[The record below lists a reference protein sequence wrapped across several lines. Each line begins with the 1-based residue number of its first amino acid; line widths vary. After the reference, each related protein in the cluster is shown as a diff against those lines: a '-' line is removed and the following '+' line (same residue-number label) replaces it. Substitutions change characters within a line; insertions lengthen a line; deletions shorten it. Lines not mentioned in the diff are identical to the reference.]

1 MTMMNVYAAN
11 YKQSFAKIPLPY
23 FIKIPEISSC
33 SRQVVTPT
41 NRKRMN
47 ERTNCLFVPQVNH
60 MLKRSPHQR
69 NDIHLSLRHS
79 HVDNRYISPATYTR
93 NSENEKR
100 AETSSST
107 SRKRSLSVWLKPVHH
122 LRHCTI
128 HPGFLHLKTYTVQ
141 RLSLPAAL
149 FQQNL
154 GGQPDRQPFLST
166 LEPSPTPRDTGTA
179 LSAVDIYFKYTSHII
194 LIKIRSETLS
204 SRWQKPF
211 LLSLGKVGRPPLT
224 SQSTSLLLYEFKA
237 NSTPLSII
245 YQSYRIV
252 KIVVL
257 LLQSTFNP
265 FPPEVRS
272 ALAKFQ
278 TFQGHI
284 VIFKA
289 CRRGPRE
296 PCVLYSFPIHGELF
310 SAQTGGAYSPP
321 AHTMQCQFSSG
332 VTRYKGGRR

>member
-1 MTMMNVYAAN
+1 MMTMMNVYAAN

-128 HPGFLHLKTYTVQ
+128 HPGFLHLKPTQFNDFPFQRHYFSKTLGVNPTGNHSYPPWNHPQPHEILVQ
-141 RLSLPAAL
+141 HCLQWTFIS
-149 FQQNL
+149 N
-154 GGQPDRQPFLST
+154 T
-166 LEPSPTPRDTGTA
+166 
-179 LSAVDIYFKYTSHII
+179 H
-194 LIKIRSETLS
+194 
-204 SRWQKPF
+204 
-211 LLSLGKVGRPPLT
+211 LT
-224 SQSTSLLLYEFKA
+224 SF
-237 NSTPLSII
+237 
-245 YQSYRIV
+245 
-252 KIVVL
+252 
-257 LLQSTFNP
+257 
-265 FPPEVRS
+265 
-272 ALAKFQ
+272 
-278 TFQGHI
+278 
-284 VIFKA
+284 
-289 CRRGPRE
+289 
-296 PCVLYSFPIHGELF
+296 
-310 SAQTGGAYSPP
+310 
-321 AHTMQCQFSSG
+321 
-332 VTRYKGGRR
+332 